1 MEETKIVHKPI
12 LAYKPP
18 EPIPKRISQ
27 IQAKSKYRNINE
39 YLGYIEHT
47 FQRAGN
53 VKPGSLYT
61 YKYDFLMN
69 PENKNLPHGEIKF
82 WDFFPLTYVFAV
94 NQKQRTFTGLNMHRL
109 PLEERLFWLDRI
121 TKMYDDKFKIKEAN
135 QLPIIYYEALKGI
148 GVYKKST
155 IWATRQYALYRGFD
169 YRIIPLEY
177 WNELFKFY
185 ASTFYGVNMNQVAS
199 KYRKLHI

>member
-1 MEETKIVHKPI
+1 MAETKIANKPI

-27 IQAKSKYRNINE
+27 IQANTKYRDINE
-39 YLGYIEHT
+39 YLHYIET
-47 FQRAGN
+47 KFQRAGN
-53 VKPGSLYT
+53 VKPGCLYA
-61 YKYDFLMN
+61 YKYDFLLN
-69 PENKNLPHGEIKF
+69 PENKGLPHSEIKF
-82 WDFFPLTYVFAV
+82 WDFFPLSYCFAV
-94 NQKQRTFTGLNMHRL
+94 NLKQRTFTGLNMHRL
-109 PLEERLFWLDRI
+109 PFEERLFWLDRI
-121 TKMYDDKFKIKEAN
+121 KKMYSEKFKEKKLDQI
-135 QLPIIYYEALKGI
+135 PIVYYEALKGI

-177 WNELFKFY
+177 WDELFKFY
-185 ASTFYGVNMNQVAS
+185 ASTFYGVNYNQVAS